1 MSEVFIAK
9 SPRLDFLKLK
19 PNDKFKYPFLLN
31 KDKSFNWEAN
41 QYIMK
46 YGGGPISYGIRP
58 QPDNIIEQTRSINI
72 LFNFID
78 TLKGFNEY
86 NFNDECFYD
95 YVTHL
100 KSRNIDNDTIKGH
113 VRVAIDYFFFL
124 QETHKNLFLI
134 TDKTTHAG
142 KYSSHVTKESF
153 NAGGRVIIYFDHQ
166 SIKGLVTIQEEVEY
180 IRDDE
185 FIDWL
190 DAIHHTTEHPIPYK
204 LLILRWESISYLL
217 DATGSRISELSDIT
231 RSMIK
236 EAYDPLASADEEGEL
251 NSIPIKKGKYKGEK
265 RSVPVSNGTLQL
277 VMSYINFIEAQW
289 PDMDHDELFINV
301 DNGKPLKNSYL
312 KNYTL
317 NVIKNSKYA
326 QKLAHLNNHSFRH
339 RFITLNVAKTLRS
352 YNGGTIFV
360 NILTVAMT
368 AVRKLTLHASNST
381 MEQYVHFAQLYN
393 QKFTLGTE
401 KISSIVRTEITKLKR
416 IVQKYENN
424 KISNDEALTSLS
436 TIINGI

>member
-1 MSEVFIAK
+1 
-9 SPRLDFLKLK
+9 
-19 PNDKFKYPFLLN
+19 
-31 KDKSFNWEAN
+31 
-41 QYIMK
+41 
-46 YGGGPISYGIRP
+46 
-58 QPDNIIEQTRSINI
+58 
-72 LFNFID
+72 
-78 TLKGFNEY
+78 
-86 NFNDECFYD
+86 
-95 YVTHL
+95 
-100 KSRNIDNDTIKGH
+100 
-113 VRVAIDYFFFL
+113 
-124 QETHKNLFLI
+124 
-134 TDKTTHAG
+134 
-142 KYSSHVTKESF
+142 
-153 NAGGRVIIYFDHQ
+153 
-166 SIKGLVTIQEEVEY
+166 
-180 IRDDE
+180 
-185 FIDWL
+185 
-190 DAIHHTTEHPIPYK
+190 
-204 LLILRWESISYLL
+204 
-217 DATGSRISELSDIT
+217 
-231 RSMIK
+231 MIK

-277 VMSYINFIEAQW
+277 VMSYIQFIESQW

-352 YNGGTIFV
+352 YNSGTIFV
-360 NILTVAMT
+360 NILRVAMT

-416 IVQKYENN
+416 IVQKHENN
-424 KISNDEALTSLS
+424 KISNDEALASLS

>member
-78 TLKGFNEY
+78 TLKGINEY

-124 QETHKNLFLI
+124 QDTHQNLFLI
-134 TDKTTHAG
+134 TQKTAHAK

-153 NAGGRVIIYFDHQ
+153 NAGGKVITYFDHQ
-166 SIKGLVTIQEEVEY
+166 SIKGLVTIHEEVEY

-190 DAIHHTTEHPIPYK
+190 DAIHHTTEHPEPNK
-204 LLILRWESISYLL
+204 LLILRWETIAYLL
-217 DATGSRISELSDIT
+217 DATGSRISELWDIS

-236 EAYDPLASADEEGEL
+236 DAYDPLASGDEEGEL
-251 NSIPIKKGKYKGEK
+251 RSIPVKKGKFKGEK
-265 RSVPVSNGTLQL
+265 RAVPISNDTLQL
-277 VMSYINFIEAQW
+277 VMSYIHLIEAQW
-289 PDMDHDELFINV
+289 PDMKHDKLFVNV
-301 DNGKPLKNSYL
+301 DNGKPLTKGYL

-317 NVIKNSKYA
+317 NVIKESKYA
-326 QKLAHLNNHSFRH
+326 DKLAHLNNHSFRH
-339 RFITLNVAKTLRS
+339 RFITLNIAKKLKS
-352 YNGGTIFV
+352 YNSGAVFA

-381 MEQYVHFAQLYN
+381 MEQYVHLAQLYN

-401 KISSIVRTEITKLKR
+401 KVSSIVRTEITKLKR
-416 IVQKYENN
+416 IVHMYENN
-424 KISNDEALTSLS
+424 KVSKDEALASLS
-436 TIINGI
+436 NIISAI